1 MSQGTVF
8 PNFSGL
14 REDLADVISI
24 VDNKNTPVTSTAR
37 KGADITNP
45 GVFSWQADEYKDP
58 SFDGILTNADVS
70 TFDDASST
78 RVLLSGR
85 AQKFRRSIKVDDF
98 TQISDIAGI
107 GKNKSFAHAVSKS
120 LSN

>member
-58 SFDGILTNADVS
+58 SFDGVLTNADVC
-70 TFDDASST
+70 FD
-78 RVLLSGR
+78 L
-85 AQKFRRSIKVDDF
+85 RRRQLQPRTPLRPRDEVPPLD
-98 TQISDIAGI
+98 QG
-107 GKNKSFAHAVSKS
+107 
-120 LSN
+120 

>member
-58 SFDGILTNADVS
+58 SFDGVLTNADVS

-78 RVLLSGR
+78 RALLVRPRDEVPPLDQGR
-85 AQKFRRSIKVDDF
+85 
-98 TQISDIAGI
+98 
-107 GKNKSFAHAVSKS
+107 
-120 LSN
+120 